1 MPAKPGS
8 ASRAHGFVDDPKKGL
23 SMARAVDD
31 LPRGRLASGP
41 GGLCVGGERSTEVI
55 LATLF
60 SAFGRD

>member
-1 MPAKPGS
+1 
-8 ASRAHGFVDDPKKGL
+8 
-23 SMARAVDD
+23 MARAVDD